1 MQESRDEVW
10 CFPDDVPGEIRRQ
23 QGIAVP
29 PGKVVTMSIWIGI
42 AASAVVALSLLM
54 GLIIGRILRVI
65 GREVAELMEAG
76 SPHTRVTLS
85 PVRALE
91 TEIVRSRPKELVT
104 N

>member
-1 MQESRDEVW
+1 MT
-10 CFPDDVPGEIRRQ
+10 FPGRFADSKELRSPRKGGDDVALDMDRDRGVC
-23 QGIAVP
+23 G
-29 PGKVVTMSIWIGI
+29 
-42 AASAVVALSLLM
+42 VALSLLM

-65 GREVAELMEAG
+65 GREVSELLEAG